1 MAIDTIKSVGI
12 LDGSIATADIA
23 DDAVTSAKIGDDAV
37 TNAKIGAGAVGTTEV
52 ADDAITGAK
61 IENNPTIAGNLAAG
75 GTLGV
80 TGEATLNGNLNISA
94 SSFDNAGAH
103 TKFGGNLR
111 PQVNFRSTW
120 GSYNH
125 TFSSSDVSNYTATT
139 GRQTH
144 PPFNGVYGQNTTGA
158 VTSSTP
164 GQSYYKIPYTG
175 IYFMT
180 FSYLVN
186 TQINLHIDSSFNIQ
200 SANSFA
206 NDGFAYVG
214 PQGGAFGTQFEGLA
228 SYTDFTNS
236 NNLARGNQTIGF
248 NRYLD
253 ADSML
258 AAAGC
263 TICNFF
269 QKDMVI
275 RPQICAN
282 GAGSAN
288 IYGVN
293 HSHWSIV
300 YLGR

>member
-1 MAIDTIKSVGI
+1 MAIDTIKSVAI
-12 LDGSIATADIA
+12 FDGSVATADIA
-23 DDAVTSAKIGDDAV
+23 DDAV

-61 IENNPTIAGNLAAG
+61 IENNPTIAG
-75 GTLGV
+75 TLGV
-80 TGEATLNGNLNISA
+80 TGEATLNGGLDISA

-120 GSYNH
+120 GSYTHNF
-125 TFSSSDVSNYTATT
+125 TSSDVSNYTATT

-164 GQSYYKIPYTG
+164 GQCYYKIPYTG
-175 IYFMT
+175 IYFMS

-186 TQINLHIDSSFNIQ
+186 TQLAFHFDATFNIQ
-200 SANSFA
+200 SVNSFNNSA
-206 NDGFAYVG
+206 TTLVG
-214 PQGGAFGTQFEGLA
+214 GATAFGTQFDGLA

-236 NNLARGNQTIGF
+236 TNLARGNQSIGF
-248 NRYLD
+248 NRLQDSD
-253 ADSML
+253 AIGG
-258 AAAGC
+258 AIGC

-282 GAGSAN
+282 SSGTAN